1 MTIVTAAG
9 EIRITVSALPS
20 ATQVLQ
26 ETTLN
31 HLKTQPGRRAV
42 TKTISMALCSAM
54 FAMVAADTWAQT
66 ATYPDKPIKWVVP
79 VPAGGGMDAVTRI
92 VSAGMAT
99 ALNQPIVVDNR
110 AGAAGTIGTGYVVQ
124 AAPDGYTLG
133 TVDNSL
139 FATAHLVFSK
149 LAFAGP
155 KDLKL
160 VATLV
165 RIPLVLAVPGDSP
178 NKNFQDFIQSSKANP
193 GKISY
198 GSPGLGSPLHV
209 GMELLQTRTG
219 TKMLH
224 VPYRGMGSILTDLST
239 GTIGAALVDFG
250 SARSFAE
257 SGRIKILAVATEK
270 RLSQLPAVPTL
281 DELEIKNV
289 PISLWF
295 AIAVPAGTPE
305 AAVTRLAHA
314 AQLSL
319 ESPEAKSKFETIGA
333 QVFLKTGS
341 ELAAFSRDQVAFW
354 ESIVKPMAIKLD

>member
-1 MTIVTAAG
+1 M
-9 EIRITVSALPS
+9 
-20 ATQVLQ
+20 
-26 ETTLN
+26 N
-31 HLKTQPGRRAV
+31 HSKTQAGRRAV
-42 TKTISMALCSAM
+42 TKTLLTALSSAIL
-54 FAMVAADTWAQT
+54 ATVAADTWAQP

-79 VPAGGGMDAVTRI
+79 VSAGGGMDAVTRI

-99 ALNQPIVVDNR
+99 TLNQPIVVDNR
-110 AGAAGTIGTGYVVQ
+110 AGAAGTIGTGYVAQ
-124 AAPDGYTLG
+124 SAPDGYTVL
-133 TVDNSL
+133 TIDNSN
-139 FATAHLVFSK
+139 FTTAHLIFSK
-149 LAFAGP
+149 LAYTAP

-165 RIPLVLAVPGDSP
+165 RLPLVLAVPGDSP
-178 NKNFQDFIQSSKANP
+178 SKNFQEFIQSSKANP

-198 GSPGLGSPLHV
+198 GSPGVGSPLHV

-219 TKMLH
+219 TTMQH
-224 VPYRGMGSILTDLST
+224 VPYRGMGNILTDLST

-257 SGRIKILAVATEK
+257 SGRIKILAVATEN

-281 DELEIKNV
+281 DELEVKNL

-305 AAVTRLAHA
+305 AAVTRLARA
-314 AQLSL
+314 AQQSV

-333 QVFLKTGS
+333 QVFVKTGS
-341 ELAAFSRDQVAFW
+341 EVTAFGREQVVFW
-354 ESIVKPMAIKLD
+354 ESVVKPMGIKLD

>member
-1 MTIVTAAG
+1 M
-9 EIRITVSALPS
+9 
-20 ATQVLQ
+20 
-26 ETTLN
+26 N
-31 HLKTQPGRRAV
+31 HSKTQPDRRAV
-42 TKTISMALCSAM
+42 TKTILSALCSAM
-54 FAMVAADTWAQT
+54 LGMVAVDTKAQT
-66 ATYPDKPIKWVVP
+66 TTYPDKPIKWVVP
-79 VPAGGGMDAVTRI
+79 VSAGGGMDAVTRI

-99 ALNQPIVVDNR
+99 SLNQPIIVDNR
-110 AGAAGTIGTGYVVQ
+110 AGAAGTIGTGYVAQ
-124 AAPDGYTLG
+124 SAPDGYTVL
-133 TVDNSL
+133 TIDSSN

-149 LAFAGP
+149 LTYAAP

-165 RIPLVLAVPGDSP
+165 RLPLVLAVPGDSP
-178 NKNFQDFIQSSKANP
+178 SKNFQDFIQSSKANP

-198 GSPGLGSPLHV
+198 GSAGVGSPLHV

-219 TKMLH
+219 TKMQH
-224 VPYRGMGSILTDLST
+224 VPYRGMGNILTDLST

-270 RLSQLPAVPTL
+270 RLPQLPAVPTL
-281 DELEIKNV
+281 DELEVKNL

-295 AIAVPAGTPE
+295 ALAVPAGTPE

-319 ESPEAKSKFETIGA
+319 ESPEARSKFETIGA

-341 ELAAFSRDQVAFW
+341 EVTAFSREQVAFW

>member
-1 MTIVTAAG
+1 
-9 EIRITVSALPS
+9 L
-20 ATQVLQ
+20 
-26 ETTLN
+26 
-31 HLKTQPGRRAV
+31 
-42 TKTISMALCSAM
+42 
-54 FAMVAADTWAQT
+54 AQT
-66 ATYPDKPIKWVVP
+66 AIYPDKPIRWVVP

-99 ALNQPIVVDNR
+99 TLKQTIIVDNR
-110 AGAAGTIGTGYVVQ
+110 TGAAGTIATGYVAQ
-124 AAPDGYTLG
+124 SAPDGYTVL
-133 TVDNSL
+133 TIDNSL

-149 LAFAGP
+149 LTYVAP

-160 VATLV
+160 VATLA

-178 NKNFQDFIQSSKANP
+178 IKNFQDFIQSTKANP

-198 GSPGLGSPLHV
+198 GSPGIGSPLHV

-219 TKMLH
+219 TKMQH
-224 VPYRGMGSILTDLST
+224 VPYRGMSSILTDLST

-250 SARSFAE
+250 SAKSFAA

-270 RLSQLPAVPTL
+270 RLSHLPDVPTL
-281 DELEIKNV
+281 DELEVKNV

-295 AIAVPAGTPE
+295 ALAVPASTPE
-305 AAVTRLAHA
+305 AVVTRLAQA

-319 ESPEAKSKFETIGA
+319 ESPEAKSKLETIGA
-333 QVFLKTGS
+333 QAFLKTGS
-341 ELAAFSRDQVAFW
+341 EVTAFSREQVAFW

>member
-1 MTIVTAAG
+1 VPFDPQI
-9 EIRITVSALPS
+9 
-20 ATQVLQ
+20 LQ
-26 ETTLN
+26 ETTLT
-31 HLKTQPGRRAV
+31 HSKTQPGRRAV
-42 TKTISMALCSAM
+42 TKTVLTTLCSAM
-54 FAMVAADTWAQT
+54 LAMVAADTWAQT

-110 AGAAGTIGTGYVVQ
+110 SGAVGTIGAGYVAQ
-124 AAPDGYTLG
+124 SAPDGYTVL
-133 TVDNSL
+133 TIDNSL

-149 LAFAGP
+149 LAYSAP

-178 NKNFQDFIQSSKANP
+178 SKNFQEFIQSAKANP

-198 GSPGLGSPLHV
+198 GSPGVGSPLHV

-224 VPYRGMGSILTDLST
+224 VPYRGMSNILTDLST
-239 GTIGAALVDFG
+239 GTIGTALVDLG

-281 DELEIKNV
+281 DELEVKNV

-295 AIAVPAGTPE
+295 ALAVPAGTPE

-341 ELAAFSRDQVAFW
+341 EVTAFGREQAAFW
-354 ESIVKPMAIKLD
+354 ESVVKPMAIKLD